1 MTYSYIPGTCNLG
14 KAEIRRRQIVAVIGL
29 VLTLASFLGLVAADT
44 ANSARWSLFAPL
56 MVFSIGFIQS
66 RKKFCLAYGLM
77 GTFNLGKLGDISRVQ
92 SPEDRRADRKTA
104 TIILLQGALL
114 ALALTVILVSIPLQ
128 IKRIF
133 LVTS

>member
-29 VLTLASFLGLVAADT
+29 VLTLGSFLGLVAADT

-104 TIILLQGALL
+104 TIILLQGVLL
-114 ALALTVILVSIPLQ
+114 ALVLTVILVSIPL
-128 IKRIF
+128 
-133 LVTS
+133 